1 MDGDWA
7 NACRQRDALIFEEID
22 WPMLTVEKR
31 SHVVDM
37 CQCFP
42 NQTARTNGRVHC
54 VARAVNRVAFVEVS
68 AGKVKQWVPKDCF
81 GDMGML
87 DKRGAKVGNSL
98 RVCATIT
105 ANFCATHELTE
116 VGDEINE
123 GGGGVAPMCR
133 MQLVPQ
139 IPGKDGAAFP
149 QRSMVK
155 A

>member
-123 GGGGVAPMCR
+123 GGVELPPCAGCNSFHRSQAKMAP
-133 MQLVPQ
+133 L
-139 IPGKDGAAFP
+139 FP
-149 QRSMVK
+149 SAQW
-155 A
+155 